1 MKGAELIMKKQLI
14 SLALA
19 GAMMVTTGCAGAE
32 TVKSE
37 RVFAVM
43 DAAGTQTTVIDNVH
57 IKNEDALDTITDRTS
72 LTGVENMAGHETFT
86 LDGETLTWKAAGN
99 DITYQGKSDKEVA
112 VKPVVTVKVDGKEV
126 SADTL
131 KDVSGEVELTVSYTT
146 SAPYVAVSILPLP
159 EDGVSDIEVENAMLL
174 TEGSRQVVVGYAM
187 PGLDEKLELPDHF
200 TVKAKADHAEI
211 SWMMTLATAEPIDVL
226 CDEVGDD
233 VKDLTELKDQAVSL
247 LTALSEGKDL
257 PEMDGDWKTVTDTL
271 TELNDGV
278 SQLVTG
284 AQALKDGAD
293 QLTEGIASLE
303 DGLTTLT
310 ANNDTL
316 NAAASQ
322 LFDAVL
328 ATANQQLASAGL
340 DQAGITLPELTQ
352 ENYAEALQ
360 TVLDALNPDT
370 LRAAATEQ
378 ARAKVEQ
385 AVQAKESA
393 VREAVEPVVESKVLE
408 AVLQAVGL
416 NMSAEDYQ
424 KAVKAG
430 QVTAEQEK
438 QIAAAVKQQMA
449 TDEVKAQIDA
459 AVQEQMEALVEQNLQ
474 SEDVQNQIETAI
486 APAQAGYEQ
495 ISSLKTQLDS
505 VNAFVTGLNTYTS
518 GVSQAADG
526 ATQLHD
532 GATTLA
538 DGASQL
544 AEGTV
549 TLQTG
554 LTDGAKEMADKLLPY
569 CTDDLAD
576 ALRIYNETA
585 DGAAEAGH
593 YDLVADDMT
602 ATTVYIIRTDM
613 K

>member
-1 MKGAELIMKKQLI
+1 MKKQWI

-19 GAMMVTTGCAGAE
+19 GAMMVTTACAGAE

-72 LTGVENMAGHETFT
+72 LTNVENMAGHETFT
-86 LDGETLTWKAAGN
+86 LDGETLTWNAAGK

-131 KDVSGEVELTVSYTT
+131 KDISGEVELTVTYTT
-146 SAPYVAVSILPLP
+146 AAPYVAVSILPMP
-159 EDGVSDIEVENAMLL
+159 EDGVSDIEVENGMLL
-174 TEGSRQVVVGYAM
+174 TEGNRQVVVGYAV

-226 CDEVGDD
+226 CNEVGDD
-233 VKDLTELKDQAVSL
+233 VQDLTELKDQAVSL
-247 LTALSEGKDL
+247 LTALSEGKEL
-257 PEMDGDWKTVTDTL
+257 PEMDGDWKTLTDTL
-271 TELNDGV
+271 AELNDGV
-278 SQLVTG
+278 DQLVTG
-284 AQALKDGAD
+284 AQALKDGAN
-293 QLTEGIASLE
+293 QLTEGITSLE

-310 ANNDTL
+310 ANNETL

-328 ATANQQLASAGL
+328 ATANQQLAAAGL

-378 ARAKVEQ
+378 ARATVEK

-416 NMSAEDYQ
+416 NLSAEDYQ

-430 QVTAEQEK
+430 QVTTEQEK
-438 QIAAAVKQQMA
+438 QITAAVKQQMA

-474 SEDVQNQIETAI
+474 SEDVQNQIEAAI

-495 ISSLKTQLDS
+495 IASLKTQLDS
-505 VNAFVTGLNTYTS
+505 VNAFVTGLNTYTA
-518 GVSQAADG
+518 GVGQAADG
-526 ATQLHD
+526 ATQLHT

-538 DGASQL
+538 DGAAQL
-544 AEGTV
+544 ADGTA

-554 LTDGAKEMADKLLPY
+554 LTDGAKKVADKLLPY

-576 ALRIYNETA
+576 ALRIYNEAA

-593 YDLVADDMT
+593 YDLVAEDMK